1 MLTRSQAREAK
12 SQARSSSSASS
23 ATTVARLKAA
33 EAARKQ
39 HLAEIA
45 KREAAAAAATAAAA
59 AATAAAVAA
68 AEREAA
74 DATFE
79 ATVAAIEAEEVVSAR
94 SRATA
99 DWVER
104 TFTGAASVAAS
115 EPPEEGL
122 PCGHG
127 EVDVSVH
134 PAPVAEQMHDAS
146 RRSPEI
152 TRQLHKE
159 ALRFDSCP
167 QEGNNGNV
175 SKAP

>member
-45 KREAAAAAATAAAA
+45 KREAAAAAATAAA
-59 AATAAAVAA
+59 VAA

-104 TFTGAASVAAS
+104 TVTGAASVTAS
-115 EPPEEGL
+115 EPPDEVL

-134 PAPVAEQMHDAS
+134 PAPVAEQVHDAS

-159 ALRFDSCP
+159 ALHLDSRP
-167 QEGNNGNV
+167 QQGNIGND
-175 SKAP
+175 SKVPSLFTF